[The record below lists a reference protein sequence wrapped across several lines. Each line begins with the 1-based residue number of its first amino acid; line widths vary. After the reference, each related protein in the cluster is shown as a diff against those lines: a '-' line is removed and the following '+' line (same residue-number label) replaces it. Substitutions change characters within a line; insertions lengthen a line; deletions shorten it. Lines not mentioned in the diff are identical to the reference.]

1 MPDQMSLA
9 IRLAAAATGLLAAG
23 SAHASFTVIKN
34 YADWSTAAGEHS
46 TIDFVFS
53 TAQIVN
59 YQYAYIGAVF
69 PDWEEVAFA
78 QPSLFLQDGWGCY
91 GAIGGDG
98 DVHIKFLQPVT
109 AVGAWFPGGLYAKL
123 YLQGQLIY
131 SSSNLR
137 TTPFTYGF
145 GGIVSAQPF
154 DEVVFWD
161 ADGYIAI
168 DDILFAPPIDLG
180 PGDIDGDGAVNGSD
194 LAILLG
200 DWGPGKSPADL
211 NGDGNVD
218 ATDLAIV
225 LGAWT
230 G

>member
-34 YADWSTAAGEHS
+34 YADWSAAAGEHS
-46 TIDFVFS
+46 TIDFVTNTVQLINF
-53 TAQIVN
+53 
-59 YQYAYIGAVF
+59 QYANLGVLF
-69 PDWEEVAFA
+69 PDGTEISYSL
-78 QPSLFLQDGWGCY
+78 PSLFLQDGWGCE
-91 GAIGGDG
+91 GSIGGTG
-98 DVHIKFLQPVT
+98 DVHIRFLQPVT
-109 AVGAWFPGGLYAKL
+109 AVGAWFPGELYAKL
-123 YLQGQLIY
+123 YFQGQLIY
-131 SSSNLR
+131 SSPNLR
-137 TTPFTYGF
+137 TTPLTYGF
-145 GGIVSAQPF
+145 GGIVATQPF
-154 DEVVFWD
+154 DEAVLYSTTSFVN
-161 ADGYIAI
+161 I
-168 DDILFAPPIDLG
+168 DDILFSPPIDLA

-218 ATDLAIV
+218 ATDLALV